1 MSWDLTGKHVEAMY
15 LGSIAISGVVSESRV
30 AYGGRVKHTV
40 KLDAPITV
48 YGRGPRTSVIIE
60 EHEINPGC

>member
-1 MSWDLTGKHVEAMY
+1 MSWDLTGKHIEAMY
-15 LGSIAISGVVSESRV
+15 LGNIAISGVVSESRV

-48 YGRGPRTSVIIE
+48 YGAPRASVIIE
-60 EHEINPGC
+60 EHEVKPGC